1 MRKWMLIGAM
11 SSVLLTA
18 CSTQADNNTEVQ
30 QLKVE
35 NDKLQKELRQK
46 ELLFVFPLFI
56 AFLVITSFL
65 NYPVVRIGVALLFVI
80 LYGRKR
86 LELKKQ
92 GLQGGKLM
100 NLIFDHWKVS
110 LSVFIIICVIS
121 FFM

>member
-1 MRKWMLIGAM
+1 M
-11 SSVLLTA
+11 SQEL
-18 CSTQADNNTEVQ
+18 
-30 QLKVE
+30 E
-35 NDKLQKELRQK
+35 NKLQKELRQK

-56 AFLVITSFL
+56 AFFAITTFL
-65 NYPVVRIGVALLFVI
+65 DYPVVRIGVALLFVI

-110 LSVFIIICVIS
+110 LSVFIIICIIS

>member
-1 MRKWMLIGAM
+1 M
-11 SSVLLTA
+11 
-18 CSTQADNNTEVQ
+18 
-30 QLKVE
+30 

-46 ELLFVFPLFI
+46 ELLFVFPLLI
-56 AFLVITSFL
+56 ACFAITTVL
-65 NYPVVRIGVALLFVI
+65 DHPVVRIGVALLFVI

-110 LSVFIIICVIS
+110 LSVFIIICIIS

>member
-1 MRKWMLIGAM
+1 M
-11 SSVLLTA
+11 SQEINL
-18 CSTQADNNTEVQ
+18 
-30 QLKVE
+30 

-56 AFLVITSFL
+56 AFFAITTFL
-65 NYPVVRIGVALLFVI
+65 DHPVVRIGVALLFVI

-100 NLIFDHWKVS
+100 NLIFNYWKVS
-110 LSVFIIICVIS
+110 LSIFIIICVIS
-121 FFM
+121 YFM

>member
-1 MRKWMLIGAM
+1 M
-11 SSVLLTA
+11 SQEINL
-18 CSTQADNNTEVQ
+18 NN
-30 QLKVE
+30 
-35 NDKLQKELRQK
+35 KLQKELRQK

-56 AFLVITSFL
+56 AFFAITTFL
-65 NYPVVRIGVALLFVI
+65 DHPVVRIGVALLFVI

-110 LSVFIIICVIS
+110 LSVFIIICIIS

>member
-1 MRKWMLIGAM
+1 M
-11 SSVLLTA
+11 SQEINL
-18 CSTQADNNTEVQ
+18 
-30 QLKVE
+30 
-35 NDKLQKELRQK
+35 NDKLQKDLRQK

-56 AFLVITSFL
+56 AFFAITAFLDHPVI
-65 NYPVVRIGVALLFVI
+65 RIGVALIFVI

-100 NLIFDHWKVS
+100 NLIFDYWKIS
-110 LSVFIIICVIS
+110 LSIFIIICVIS

>member
-1 MRKWMLIGAM
+1 M
-11 SSVLLTA
+11 SQEINL
-18 CSTQADNNTEVQ
+18 
-30 QLKVE
+30 

-56 AFLVITSFL
+56 AFFAITTFL
-65 NYPVVRIGVALLFVI
+65 DHPAVRIVVALLFVI

-100 NLIFDHWKVS
+100 NLIFDYWKVS
-110 LSVFIIICVIS
+110 LSIFITVCVIS

>member
-1 MRKWMLIGAM
+1 M
-11 SSVLLTA
+11 SQEINL
-18 CSTQADNNTEVQ
+18 
-30 QLKVE
+30 

-56 AFLVITSFL
+56 TSFL
-65 NYPVVRIGVALLFVI
+65 NYPVVRIGVALIFVI

>member
-1 MRKWMLIGAM
+1 M
-11 SSVLLTA
+11 SQEINL
-18 CSTQADNNTEVQ
+18 
-30 QLKVE
+30 

-56 AFLVITSFL
+56 AFFAITTFL
-65 NYPVVRIGVALLFVI
+65 DHPVVRIGVALLFVI

-92 GLQGGKLM
+92 GLQGGKSM

-110 LSVFIIICVIS
+110 LSVFIIICIIS

>member
-1 MRKWMLIGAM
+1 M
-11 SSVLLTA
+11 SQEINL
-18 CSTQADNNTEVQ
+18 
-30 QLKVE
+30 

-56 AFLVITSFL
+56 AFFAITTFL
-65 NYPVVRIGVALLFVI
+65 DHPVVRIGVALLFVI

-100 NLIFDHWKVS
+100 NLIFDYWKVS
-110 LSVFIIICVIS
+110 LSVFIIICIIS

>member
-1 MRKWMLIGAM
+1 LNQEIN
-11 SSVLLTA
+11 L
-18 CSTQADNNTEVQ
+18 
-30 QLKVE
+30 

-65 NYPVVRIGVALLFVI
+65 NYPVVRIGLALIFVI

-92 GLQGGKLM
+92 GLQGGKLT

-110 LSVFIIICVIS
+110 LSIFIIICVIS

>member
-1 MRKWMLIGAM
+1 M
-11 SSVLLTA
+11 SQEINL
-18 CSTQADNNTEVQ
+18 NE
-30 QLKVE
+30 
-35 NDKLQKELRQK
+35 KLQKELKQK
-46 ELLFVFPLFI
+46 ELLFVFALFI
-56 AFLVITSFL
+56 AFLVITSLL

>member
-1 MRKWMLIGAM
+1 M
-11 SSVLLTA
+11 SQEINL
-18 CSTQADNNTEVQ
+18 
-30 QLKVE
+30 

-56 AFLVITSFL
+56 AFFAITTFL
-65 NYPVVRIGVALLFVI
+65 DHPVVRIGVALLFVI

-100 NLIFDHWKVS
+100 NLIFDYWKVS
-110 LSVFIIICVIS
+110 LSIFIIICVIS

>member
-1 MRKWMLIGAM
+1 M
-11 SSVLLTA
+11 SQEINL
-18 CSTQADNNTEVQ
+18 
-30 QLKVE
+30 

-56 AFLVITSFL
+56 AFFAITTFL
-65 NYPVVRIGVALLFVI
+65 DHPVVRIGVALLFVI

-100 NLIFDHWKVS
+100 NFIFDHWKVS
-110 LSVFIIICVIS
+110 LSVFIIICIIS

>member
-1 MRKWMLIGAM
+1 M
-11 SSVLLTA
+11 S
-18 CSTQADNNTEVQ
+18 QEF
-30 QLKVE
+30 E
-35 NDKLQKELRQK
+35 NKLQKELRQK

-56 AFLVITSFL
+56 AFFAIITFL
-65 NYPVVRIGVALLFVI
+65 DYPVVRIGVALLFVI

-110 LSVFIIICVIS
+110 LSIFISICAIS
-121 FFM
+121 LLI

>member
-1 MRKWMLIGAM
+1 M
-11 SSVLLTA
+11 SQEINL
-18 CSTQADNNTEVQ
+18 
-30 QLKVE
+30 

-46 ELLFVFPLFI
+46 EVLFVFPLFI
-56 AFLVITSFL
+56 AFFAITTFL
-65 NYPVVRIGVALLFVI
+65 DHPVVRIGVALLFVI

-110 LSVFIIICVIS
+110 LSVFIIICIIS

>member
-1 MRKWMLIGAM
+1 MNQEINL
-11 SSVLLTA
+11 
-18 CSTQADNNTEVQ
+18 
-30 QLKVE
+30 

-65 NYPVVRIGVALLFVI
+65 NYPVVRIVLALIFVI

-92 GLQGGKLM
+92 GLQGGKLT
-100 NLIFDHWKVS
+100 NFIFDHWKVS
-110 LSVFIIICVIS
+110 LSIFIIICVIS

>member
-1 MRKWMLIGAM
+1 M
-11 SSVLLTA
+11 SQEINL
-18 CSTQADNNTEVQ
+18 
-30 QLKVE
+30 
-35 NDKLQKELRQK
+35 NDKLQKDLKQK

-56 AFLVITSFL
+56 AFFAITAFLDHPVI
-65 NYPVVRIGVALLFVI
+65 RIGVALIFVI

-100 NLIFDHWKVS
+100 NLIFDHWKIS
-110 LSVFIIICVIS
+110 LSIFIIICVIS

>member
-1 MRKWMLIGAM
+1 L
-11 SSVLLTA
+11 
-18 CSTQADNNTEVQ
+18 
-30 QLKVE
+30 
-35 NDKLQKELRQK
+35 NDQLQKELRQK

-56 AFLVITSFL
+56 AFFAITTFL
-65 NYPVVRIGVALLFVI
+65 DHPVVRIGVALLFVI

-110 LSVFIIICVIS
+110 LSVFIIICIIS

>member
-1 MRKWMLIGAM
+1 M
-11 SSVLLTA
+11 SQEINL
-18 CSTQADNNTEVQ
+18 
-30 QLKVE
+30 

-56 AFLVITSFL
+56 AFFVITAFL
-65 NYPVVRIGVALLFVI
+65 IYPVVRIAVALAFVI

-100 NLIFDHWKVS
+100 NLLFDHWKVS
-110 LSVFIIICVIS
+110 LTVFIVICIVIA
-121 FFM
+121 MPAL